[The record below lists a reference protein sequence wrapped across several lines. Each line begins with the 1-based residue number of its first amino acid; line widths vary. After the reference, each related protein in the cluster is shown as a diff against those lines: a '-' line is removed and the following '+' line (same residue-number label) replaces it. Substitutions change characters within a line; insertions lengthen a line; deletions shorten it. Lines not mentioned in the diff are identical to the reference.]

1 MMTFLLLA
9 GAMVIVLLLIICIP
23 LITFRKKDTGAD
35 ELPQANIA
43 IYRDQFKELED
54 ELARGSITQHEYDES
69 RSELERRV
77 IEESEP
83 EKQAEQA
90 NSKAGVYTAFVL
102 VLLVPFFAA
111 GLWAATQ
118 HIGDFRLDGGLN
130 EGVVDYDTGQ
140 VVRNA
145 GEMHDMDSALAKLRN
160 HLRDN
165 PGDIQGWMMLGR
177 SMLTMKKYTEAEM
190 AFTHADQLA
199 PGNPAIMVDLADAIA
214 MVQGQDLS
222 GKPWEIIKKVLK
234 VDPTNWKAIMMAGTD
249 YFNHGDYRMA
259 VMYWERLLNNLG
271 PNDDLRAAVMGSIQE
286 ARRLG
291 NIIGPVPDTLDF
303 GKVVE
308 PHESKVPMMS
318 QMMKNGAAPLGQ
330 TPVPSQTEA
339 PKPTHFI
346 SGVVELDPKLAEKA
360 AHFDTLFVTARP
372 ANGSRAPIAQFKVK
386 VLDFPVHFTL
396 DNTMI
401 PPMDMGGGTLDQHDA
416 VIVTA
421 RLGHAQQIMPAN
433 GDLEGKT
440 SSPVKVGSDDVQIRL
455 DSEISR

>member
-69 RSELERRV
+69 RSELEHRV
-77 IEESEP
+77 IEESVP

-90 NSKAGVYTAFVL
+90 NSKAGVYTAFAL

-130 EGVVDYDTGQ
+130 EGVVDYETGQ

-177 SMLTMKKYTEAEM
+177 TMLTMKKYSEAEM

-222 GKPWEIIKKVLK
+222 GKPWEIINKVLK
-234 VDPTNWKAIMMAGTD
+234 IDPTNWKAIMMAGTD
-249 YFNHGDYRMA
+249 YFNRGDYRMA

-291 NIIGPVPDTLDF
+291 NIVGPVPDTLDF
-303 GKVVE
+303 GKASDAQ
-308 PHESKVPMMS
+308 ESRVPMMS
-318 QMMKNGAAPLGQ
+318 QMMKNGSAPLGQ
-330 TPVPSQTEA
+330 SPVPAQA
-339 PKPTHFI
+339 GALKPTHFI
-346 SGVVELDPKLAEKA
+346 SGIIELDPKLAEQA
-360 AHFDTLFVTARP
+360 SHYDTLYVTARP
-372 ANGSRAPIAQFKVK
+372 AGGSRAPIAQFKMK
-386 VLDFPVHFTL
+386 VLDFPVHFKL
-396 DNTMI
+396 DNTML
-401 PPMDMGGGTLDQHDA
+401 PPMDMGAGTLDQHET

-421 RLGHAQQIMPAN
+421 RLGHADQMMPAN

-440 SSPVKVGSDDVQIRL
+440 GEPVKVGADNVRIL
-455 DSEISR
+455 VDSVIQR